1 MSSSQSSSSSSSAA
15 PSPPQLTAGPDLGA
29 LLDVDCPVEFVLGTG
44 RISVR
49 ECLALMPSTVVKLA
63 EAAGEDVQVVVG
75 TVPVARGEVVV
86 DDERATVRVTEVLPG
101 RMAEAAE

>member
-1 MSSSQSSSSSSSAA
+1 
-15 PSPPQLTAGPDLGA
+15 
-29 LLDVDCPVEFVLGTG
+29 
-44 RISVR
+44 
-49 ECLALMPSTVVKLA
+49 MPSTVVKLA

-101 RMAEAAE
+101 RMGEAAE